1 MEDHW
6 TKFSK
11 SRQRT
16 IKIRAGRY
24 SECAVRAAPVE
35 AGLWP
40 GKIQQHNI
48 GALLRSFEDNF
59 TAVWRDVEVANVEVG
74 TDIGQPPL
82 GARIQVDDPKIL
94 MLNLSSQEH
103 ETPSSRQQG
112 QVSSPPS

>member
-1 MEDHW
+1 MQFRRRPELHFCRRRFEEHC

-35 AGLWP
+35 ARLWP

-48 GALLRSFEDNF
+48 GTLLRSFEDNF
-59 TAVWRDVEVANVEVG
+59 TAAWRDVEVANVEVE
-74 TDIGQPPL
+74 TDIGQLPL
-82 GARIQVDDPKIL
+82 GARNQVDDPKIRYVESL
-94 MLNLSSQEH
+94 LAG
-103 ETPSSRQQG
+103 T
-112 QVSSPPS
+112 